1 MYNYKRK
8 TTLSDRLPVFGKIIF
23 RLGITLIIGSLLAYL
38 TRSFLLFPHRFTDS
52 SMAPTIK
59 KGELIFLSPFVRES
73 NLVYDKMV
81 FANLPESS
89 SLSFAGRIFGKPGD
103 KISIINKKL
112 YRNDQGI
119 SSKTAN
125 FSDSRVFDA
134 SFSSRDNYPEVNLD
148 KDKYFII
155 CDNRDQCM
163 DSREY
168 GPISLSNIIAIKLG
182 K

>member
-8 TTLSDRLPVFGKIIF
+8 TTFSDRIPVFGKIIF
-23 RLGITLIIGSLLAYL
+23 RLGITLILGSLIAYFSR
-38 TRSFLLFPHRFTDS
+38 TFILFPHRFTDS
-52 SMAPTIK
+52 SMAPSIK

-73 NLVYDKMV
+73 SLGYEKMV
-81 FANLPESS
+81 FANIPDSS
-89 SLSFAGRIFGKPGD
+89 TLSFAGRIFARPGD

-112 YRNDQGI
+112 YRNGQLTQ
-119 SSKTAN
+119 SKTAN
-125 FSDSRVFDA
+125 FNDSRIFDA
-134 SFSSRDNYPEVNLD
+134 NFSNRDNFDEIVLE
-148 KDKYFII
+148 KDKYFIL

-168 GPISLSNIIAIKLG
+168 GPIPLSQIIAIKLG

>member
-1 MYNYKRK
+1 M
-8 TTLSDRLPVFGKIIF
+8 SDRLPIFGRIIF
-23 RLGITLIIGSLLAYL
+23 RLCVTLIIGSLLAYI
-38 TRSFLLFPHRFTDS
+38 TRTFLLFPHRFTDS
-52 SMAPTIK
+52 SMAPNIK

-73 NLVYDKMV
+73 NLGYEKMV
-81 FANLPESS
+81 FANLPESI

-103 KISIINKKL
+103 KLSIINKKV
-112 YRNDQGI
+112 YRNDQVI
-119 SSKTAN
+119 ITKFAN
-125 FSDSRVFDA
+125 FSDNRVFDA
-134 SFSSRDNYPEVNLD
+134 SFSFRDNLSEIKLE
-148 KDKYFII
+148 KDEYFII

>member
-23 RLGITLIIGSLLAYL
+23 RLGITLIIGSLLAFI
-38 TRSFLLFPHRFTDS
+38 TRSFLFFPHRFTDS

-59 KGELIFLSPFVRES
+59 KGELIFLSPFIRES
-73 NLVYDKMV
+73 FLGYEKMV

-89 SLSFAGRIFGKPGD
+89 LLSFAGRIYGRPGD
-103 KISIINKKL
+103 KISIINKKF
-112 YRNDQGI
+112 YRNDQI
-119 SSKTAN
+119 INSKIPN
-125 FSDSRVFDA
+125 FSDSRIFDT
-134 SFSSRDNYPEVNLD
+134 SFSNRDNFNEIVLD
-148 KDKYFII
+148 KDEYFII

-168 GPISLSNIIAIKLG
+168 GPILFSKIIGMKLG